1 VRAFLEEKPMKIEQ
15 ALRTANQADMHN
27 PLLCEQCCRM
37 LVIPKHRWLADIQE
51 HLHVFG
57 EIIFAI
63 GKCFAAL
70 YLGIEYLVEAVF
82 PHLNR
87 KKDPYE
93 LEYERDQQEWEA
105 KREADSQRILNKR
118 IVDEANEDAAYLN
131 SLKVRF
137 AHAPDA
143 YEDEFL
149 TEQTNKLVAQR
160 DEDPANLEK
169 DRITLRKYA
178 VDLEQLRKHEMRQNQ
193 RRESLKDEFNYHEAE
208 MKRWS
213 DRAHAAYDSKEKR
226 LCERE
231 MEVHKY
237 KAQYAKI
244 AHENI

>member
-1 VRAFLEEKPMKIEQ
+1 MKIEQ
-15 ALRTANQADMHN
+15 ALLTTNQTDVHN

-37 LVIPKHRWLADIQE
+37 LVMPKHRWLADIQE

-57 EIIFAI
+57 EIIFTI

-70 YLGIEYLVEAVF
+70 YLGIQYLFEAVF

-87 KKDPYE
+87 NKDPLE
-93 LEYERDQQEWEA
+93 LEYERYQREWEA

-131 SLKVRF
+131 SLKARF
-137 AHAPDA
+137 AHAADA

-149 TEQTNKLVAQR
+149 TEQTNKLAAPR

-169 DRITLRKYA
+169 DRITLRKCA
-178 VDLEQLRKHEMRQNQ
+178 VDVEQLRKHEMVQNQ
-193 RRESLKDEFNYHEAE
+193 RRESLKDEFNHHDAE